1 MSAGNSL
8 AQPKDRKEGLEMT
21 EDLREA
27 PAQTGVTP
35 DLILQLATSFM
46 ATKYLIAAVEVG
58 MFEALADDLL
68 DLDALA
74 ARIAIPRRT
83 ARICADAMVAF
94 GLLERDGPWYRN
106 SAAAGTFLTGRGARD
121 LRPVLRLMDRAYPVW
136 ADFTEAIRAGRSPS
150 SSTRLDPEAQR
161 TYSAG
166 VQSITVGA
174 ARALAASYEFGRH
187 RQLLDLG
194 GGTGSFLEPI
204 LERHPAI
211 QCGLFERP
219 QVVHL
224 ARDNLNAYESDG
236 RVRFYE
242 GDLLQDQIP
251 TGYDAFLL
259 ANVVHVLTP
268 EHNRDLLKRVRA
280 SAPPRARLLL
290 VDIWTDPTHTQPA
303 FAAIMAG
310 QFLLSGEGDVYSEDE
325 IRDMLATTGWVMSRR
340 QPLAGPA
347 SLVVAERQ

>member
-1 MSAGNSL
+1 MA
-8 AQPKDRKEGLEMT
+8 
-21 EDLREA
+21 EDLPEA

-83 ARICADAMVAF
+83 ARICADAMVAL
-94 GLLERDGPWYRN
+94 GLLERDGPLYRN
-106 SAAAGTFLTGRGARD
+106 SVAAGAFLSGRGARD
-121 LRPVLRLMDRAYPVW
+121 LRPFLRSMDRTYPVW
-136 ADFTEAIRAGRSPS
+136 AEFTDAIRAGRGPGFI
-150 SSTRLDPEAQR
+150 TRLDPEAQR
-161 TYSAG
+161 IYSAG
-166 VQSITVGA
+166 VQSVSVGS
-174 ARALAASYEFGRH
+174 ARALAGSYEFDRH

-211 QCGLFERP
+211 ECGLFELP
-219 QVVHL
+219 QVVPL
-224 ARDNLNAYESDG
+224 ARDNLKAYESDG

-242 GDLLQDQIP
+242 GDLLQDQLP
-251 TGYDAFLL
+251 VGYDAFLL
-259 ANVVHVLTP
+259 ANVVHIFTP
-268 EHNRDLLKRVRA
+268 EHNRDLLGRVHA
-280 SAPPRARLLL
+280 SAPSGARLLL
-290 VDIWTDPTHTQPA
+290 VDFWTDSTHTQPV

-310 QFLLSGEGDVYSEDE
+310 QFLISGGEGDVYSEE
-325 IRDMLATTGWVMSRR
+325 EMGDMLAAAGWVMIGRR
-340 QPLAGPA
+340 PLIGPA
-347 SLVVAERQ
+347 NLIVAECH